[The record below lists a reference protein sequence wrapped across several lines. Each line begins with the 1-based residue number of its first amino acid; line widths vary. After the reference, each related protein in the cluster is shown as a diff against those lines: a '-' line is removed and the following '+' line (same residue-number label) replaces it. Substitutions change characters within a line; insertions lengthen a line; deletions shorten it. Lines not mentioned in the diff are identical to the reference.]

1 MINIEN
7 FHYKIFSTYALEN
20 TVVVTDVTNLGEK
33 QAKDNST
40 RLFPRYIGGR
50 DRSFSYV
57 WEFAEKENERSAVI
71 FMRKT
76 VQRC

>member
-20 TVVVTDVTNLGEK
+20 TVTDVTNHGEK
-33 QAKDNST
+33 HAKDNST

-50 DRSFSYV
+50 DRSFFHV
-57 WEFAEKENERSAVI
+57 WGFAEKENERSAVI